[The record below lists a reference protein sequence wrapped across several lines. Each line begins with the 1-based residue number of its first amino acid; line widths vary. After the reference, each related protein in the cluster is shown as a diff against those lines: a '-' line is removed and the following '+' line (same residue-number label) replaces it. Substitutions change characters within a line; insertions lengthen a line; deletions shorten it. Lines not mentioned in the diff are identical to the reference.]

1 MASIIRISDAVS
13 IGVHAALC
21 LGSDTRRN
29 WSAQEI
35 VARYHVSPAHL
46 SKVLQTLVRAGIVV
60 TERGPHGGARL
71 KRPPES
77 IPLLSIYE
85 AIDGP
90 MAMDACLL
98 ASDGCGTKCCSLGSK
113 VAKFNDE
120 IREAFASMTLADLV
134 KLQAVPPR
142 TVRLVKQA

>member
-1 MASIIRISDAVS
+1 MASIVRISDAVS

-35 VARYHVSPAHL
+35 VSRYDVSPAHL
-46 SKVLQTLVRAGIVV
+46 SKVLQTMVRAGIVL
-60 TERGPHGGARL
+60 TERGPRGGARL
-71 KRPPES
+71 RQRPEEIS
-77 IPLLSIYE
+77 LLSIYE

-90 MAMDACLL
+90 MAMEPCLL
-98 ASDGCGTKCCSLGSK
+98 ASDGCGTKCCSLGTK
-113 VAKFNDE
+113 LARYNDE

-134 KLQAVPPR
+134 KLQPVPNRPAR
-142 TVRLVKQA
+142 TVKRE